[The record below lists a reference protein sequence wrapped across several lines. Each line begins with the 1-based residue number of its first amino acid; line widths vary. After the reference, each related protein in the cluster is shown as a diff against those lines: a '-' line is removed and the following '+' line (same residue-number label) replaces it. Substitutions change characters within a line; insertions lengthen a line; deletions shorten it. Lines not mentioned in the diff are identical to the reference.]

1 MTSKALYHSPL
12 GDIEVV
18 GDDSA
23 VTALRFIPISITSTI
38 TNSTPLKE
46 TFRWL
51 DIYFS
56 GRSPQFMPPL
66 RPQGTPFQLRVW
78 HELLKIP
85 YGTTTTY
92 GDIARHVGCRSA
104 QAVGQAIGHNPIAII
119 IPCHRVI
126 GADGS
131 PTGYA
136 YGIEH
141 KMQLLNIERSDRLSS
156 GTNWQ

>member
-1 MTSKALYHSPL
+1 
-12 GDIEVV
+12 
-18 GDDSA
+18 
-23 VTALRFIPISITSTI
+23 
-38 TNSTPLKE
+38 
-46 TFRWL
+46 
-51 DIYFS
+51 
-56 GRSPQFMPPL
+56 MPPL